1 MGILTTVRGRQ
12 VINSQREREGGRERQ
27 REMYFQLFLLISPVL
42 GMPNK
47 AAEVGS
53 EVVNELQ
60 SFIDFSKETGDLMDN
75 SQWIKEVFVSL
86 ENTEPSVLDLEVE
99 LKTMPYSDET
109 GLGLEGNF
117 FPAYNEAKRY
127 LRETEQ
133 KLREFAYKTVA
144 EVRDLKTLFAAVE
157 ENIDQDESQD
167 LHRLP
172 IQKMENFMKDTL
184 KKLEEAHEKYESAK
198 NTFEKLLNFSIRT
211 EEQVEKMLKE
221 DSDERKNW
229 VDAVTEAVKK
239 ENNETAQN
247 IKDKLEAH
255 FKTMIENEKDT
266 KVKEKVQ
273 DFVKNNITAE
283 IQRQVTDKL
292 EAGIDDAIV
301 KYFAKLETLKTVTE
315 KMSQSGKNFKETITR
330 ALDNLTTKINTI
342 KSQSA
347 KIISKNNDKY
357 SQVFLAK
364 HQDIRTEFIMGLDDL
379 KISADTFLA
388 K

>member
-1 MGILTTVRGRQ
+1 
-12 VINSQREREGGRERQ
+12 
-27 REMYFQLFLLISPVL
+27 MYFQLFVLISPAL
-42 GMPNK
+42 GMPSK
-47 AAEVGS
+47 AAED
-53 EVVNELQ
+53 VNELQ
-60 SFIDFSKETGDLMDN
+60 SFIDFSKETGDLLDN

-86 ENTEPSVLDLEVE
+86 ESTEPSVLGLEVE
-99 LKTMPYSDET
+99 LKTMPHSNVT

-273 DFVKNNITAE
+273 DFVKANITAE
-283 IQRQVTDKL
+283 IERQVTDKL

-342 KSQSA
+342 KTQSA

-388 K
+388 KDA

>member
-1 MGILTTVRGRQ
+1 M
-12 VINSQREREGGRERQ
+12 
-27 REMYFQLFLLISPVL
+27 
-42 GMPNK
+42 
-47 AAEVGS
+47 
-53 EVVNELQ
+53 
-60 SFIDFSKETGDLMDN
+60 
-75 SQWIKEVFVSL
+75 KEVFVSL
-86 ENTEPSVLDLEVE
+86 ERTEPSVLGLEVE

-127 LRETEQ
+127 LRETKQ
-133 KLREFAYKTVA
+133 KLREFAYKTLA

-211 EEQVEKMLKE
+211 EEQVEKMLKK
-221 DSDERKNW
+221 DSDKRKNW

-239 ENNETAQN
+239 ANNETAQN

-273 DFVKNNITAE
+273 DFVKANIT
-283 IQRQVTDKL
+283 QR
-292 EAGIDDAIV
+292 
-301 KYFAKLETLKTVTE
+301 
-315 KMSQSGKNFKETITR
+315 
-330 ALDNLTTKINTI
+330 
-342 KSQSA
+342 
-347 KIISKNNDKY
+347 
-357 SQVFLAK
+357 
-364 HQDIRTEFIMGLDDL
+364 
-379 KISADTFLA
+379 
-388 K
+388 

>member
-1 MGILTTVRGRQ
+1 
-12 VINSQREREGGRERQ
+12 
-27 REMYFQLFLLISPVL
+27 MYFQLFLLISPAL
-42 GMPNK
+42 GMPSK
-47 AAEVGS
+47 AAED
-53 EVVNELQ
+53 VNELQ
-60 SFIDFSKETGDLMDN
+60 SFIDFSKETGDLLDN

-86 ENTEPSVLDLEVE
+86 ESTEQNVLGLEVE
-99 LKTMPYSDET
+99 LKTMPYSNET
-109 GLGLEGNF
+109 GLGLEGNY

-127 LRETEQ
+127 LRETGQ

-198 NTFEKLLNFSIRT
+198 NTFEQLLNFSIRK

-221 DSDERKNW
+221 DSDEHKNW

-255 FKTMIENEKDT
+255 FKTMIEKETKAKD
-266 KVKEKVQ
+266 KVQ
-273 DFVKNNITAE
+273 AFIKTNVTAE
-283 IQRQVTDKL
+283 IERQVTEKL

-301 KYFAKLETLKTVTE
+301 KYSAKLETLKTVTE

-342 KSQSA
+342 KTQSA

-388 K
+388 KDA